1 MADIDY
7 NALGQATDT
16 SWGRSS
22 TPKTCSYSIKWSM
35 LGPDRMLAS
44 YAVIVKF
51 VTEKEMIQA
60 KRDHVQ
66 ESEAVLDAELASIKS
81 RYKDLSGLTL
91 KAKELS
97 SVDNLEIINM
107 NVHNPLRTA
116 YYRRRVVFEIS

>member
-1 MADIDY
+1 M
-7 NALGQATDT
+7 
-16 SWGRSS
+16 
-22 TPKTCSYSIKWSM
+22 
-35 LGPDRMLAS
+35 GPDRMMAS

-51 VTEKEMIQA
+51 VTEKEMIQV

-66 ESEAVLDAELASIKS
+66 ESESVLDAELASIKS

-91 KAKELS
+91 KTKEMS